1 MDYSKWLYYNEES
14 EQCSM
19 CGTPIRENELYCS
32 GICFGNEIKD
42 ER

>member
-14 EQCSM
+14 DQCSM

-32 GICFGNEIKD
+32 GICFEAD
-42 ER
+42 QR